1 MSREYE
7 FKNVPDIF
15 DYSNGW
21 LTDNISKLFYATFN
35 RLASVRKYRYKI
47 QREYIDEIKQ
57 LYQEEEGFDLFFQT
71 YFDTPHDGEE
81 ELILEKGRI
90 LSKDSNPSKDP
101 TENYDC
107 YVICKPRL
115 MVEFYNEELFIAFSD
130 IEETEVE
137 GLLALADAY
146 KKEKDSYTDL
156 YIVASSHNFYYL
168 KASHINDIVLNK
180 ETHYNDD
187 FLPVAQEIERFLSLD
202 NKSGL
207 VILHGKQGTGKTSYI
222 RYLIKN
228 SKRRVIYM
236 GGDLINKLA
245 DPNFITFIC
254 RYKDSVFVVEDCEEL
269 LASRNGS
276 HTMNTGLI
284 NILNISD
291 GLLGDELCLKFI
303 CTFNAPLTDI
313 DTALLRKGRLVARY
327 EFKDLSVEKV
337 NKLIKEE
344 GLAIPKQHRP
354 MSLAEIFNYEGS
366 DFTVERK
373 KVGF

>member
-1 MSREYE
+1 MSKEYE
-7 FKNVPDIF
+7 IKNLPDFF

-21 LTDNISKLFYATFN
+21 LTDNISKIFYAVFN
-35 RLASVRKYRYKI
+35 RFPSLRRYRHKI
-47 QREYIDEIKQ
+47 QREYIDEVKQ
-57 LYQEEEGFDLFFQT
+57 LYREEEAFDM
-71 YFDTPHDGEE
+71 FDQIYYEAPRDGDEE
-81 ELILEKGRI
+81 PIVG
-90 LSKDSNPSKDP
+90 KDP
-101 TENYDC
+101 LEQYDC
-107 YVICKPRL
+107 YVICKPNL
-115 MVEFYNEELFIAFSD
+115 IISYYDEELVIAFSD
-130 IEETEVE
+130 IDEAEVE
-137 GLLALADAY
+137 QLLSLANAY
-146 KKEKDSYTDL
+146 KKEKDSCTDL
-156 YIVASSHNFYYL
+156 YIVAYSRDFYYL
-168 KASHINDIVLNK
+168 KSSHINNIDLNK

-187 FLPVAQEIERFLSLD
+187 FLPVSEEIETFLSID

-228 SKRRVIYM
+228 SKKRVIYM
-236 GGDLINKLA
+236 GGDLINKLS
-245 DPNFITFIC
+245 DPIFITFIR
-254 RYKDSVFVVEDCEEL
+254 RYRDAVFVVEDCEEL
-269 LASRNGS
+269 LASRSGS

-337 NKLIKEE
+337 NKLIKAE
-344 GLAIPKQHRP
+344 GLAIPEQHRP
-354 MSLAEIFNYEGS
+354 MSLAEIFNYERL
-366 DFTVERK
+366 DFALERK

>member
-7 FKNVPDIF
+7 VKNLPDLF

-21 LTDNISKLFYATFN
+21 LTDSIAKVFYALFN
-35 RLASVRKYRYKI
+35 RFASIRKYKYKI

-57 LYQEEEGFDLFFQT
+57 LYQKEEAFDMFYQIYYDTPRDSEEEPIAG
-71 YFDTPHDGEE
+71 
-81 ELILEKGRI
+81 
-90 LSKDSNPSKDP
+90 KDS

-107 YVICKPRL
+107 YVICKPNL
-115 MVEFYNEELFIAFSD
+115 LIGYYDQELTIAFSD
-130 IEETEVE
+130 IDETEIDQ
-137 GLLALADAY
+137 LLSMASAY
-146 KKEKDSYTDL
+146 KKEKDSCTDL
-156 YIVASSHNFYYL
+156 YVVAYCHDYYYL
-168 KASHINDIVLNK
+168 KASHINEIELDK

-187 FLPVAQEIERFLSLD
+187 FLPVAQEIETFLATD

-228 SKRRVIYM
+228 SKKRIIYM
-236 GGDLINKLA
+236 GGDLINKLS
-245 DPNFITFIC
+245 DPIFITFIR
-254 RYKDSVFVVEDCEEL
+254 RYTDSIFVVEDCEEL
-269 LASRNGS
+269 LASRSGN
-276 HTMNTGLI
+276 HTINTGLV

-327 EFKDLSVEKV
+327 EFKDLTVEKV
-337 NKLIKEE
+337 NKLIKKE
-344 GLAIPKQHRP
+344 GLALPEQHRP
-354 MSLAEIFNYEGS
+354 MTLAEIFNYEGS
-366 DFTVERK
+366 DFTLERK